1 MEESHVTSG
10 NRTLDSGSAIDSNID
25 NHPIDSPET
34 QNSVEVGEVPAGN
47 KVLKWIIM
55 TIRY

>member
-25 NHPIDSPET
+25 NHPIDSPEI
-34 QNSVEVGEVPAGN
+34 QNSVEVGEVPGN